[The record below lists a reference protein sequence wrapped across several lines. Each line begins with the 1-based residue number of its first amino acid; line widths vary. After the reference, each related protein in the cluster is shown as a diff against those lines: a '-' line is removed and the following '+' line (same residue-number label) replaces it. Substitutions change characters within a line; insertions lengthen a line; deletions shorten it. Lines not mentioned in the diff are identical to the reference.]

1 MRKGVNYP
9 ILITLKV
16 SPELKKRLEE
26 RAKEL
31 GVSASEFIR
40 QLIER

>member
-16 SPELKKRLEE
+16 SLELKKRLEKK
-26 RAKEL
+26 AKDM
-31 GVSASEFIR
+31 GISASEFIR
-40 QLIER
+40 QLIEK

>member
-1 MRKGVNYP
+1 MKKGINYP

-40 QLIER
+40 RLIEK

>member
-1 MRKGVNYP
+1 MKKTNNYP

-16 SPELKKRLEE
+16 SPDLKKRLEE

-31 GVSASEFIR
+31 GISASEFIR
-40 QLIER
+40 QLIEK